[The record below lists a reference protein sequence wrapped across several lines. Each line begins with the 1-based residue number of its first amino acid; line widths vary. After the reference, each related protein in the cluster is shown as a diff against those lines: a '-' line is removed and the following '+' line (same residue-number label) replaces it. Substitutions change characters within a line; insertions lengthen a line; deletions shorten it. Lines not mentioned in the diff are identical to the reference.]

1 MFFFPNCW
9 DHQGSGLVSNEVVH
23 LPFHRPGKNNATKLA
38 SRWPWWLTKVSN
50 WQPKVPFP
58 VWPAHIDL
66 SYTGAFRKALKISSH
81 RMGMEIWPLEN
92 CIDKPKRC
100 PKSYKLAETQPCSL
114 LLGNNCV
121 QQNIMLRNIYRVF
134 AAEEMYF
141 WGINENFEAGSGSCA
156 G

>member
-1 MFFFPNCW
+1 
-9 DHQGSGLVSNEVVH
+9 
-23 LPFHRPGKNNATKLA
+23 
-38 SRWPWWLTKVSN
+38 
-50 WQPKVPFP
+50 
-58 VWPAHIDL
+58 
-66 SYTGAFRKALKISSH
+66 
-81 RMGMEIWPLEN
+81 MEIWPLEN

-141 WGINENFEAGSGSCA
+141 WRINENFEAGSGAPDKVHMLDKVEGFESSSPRSRE
-156 G
+156 GSGQYRERFWRYGKVPGGSEYSVM